1 MEKGTA
7 IGALLVAVVCLA
19 VVAQVTAQ
27 PTPFVIS
34 GWIFTSGGEPCN
46 NPCVEITNTNTG
58 ESWDAENQS
67 TFNYYQLV
75 LNGSGDVSAG
85 NLLRFNVSG
94 CSQFKTVNHTVN
106 KSEIDN
112 GGLFEFNISLEAP
125 QEIIWQGDVA
135 LINGTTFNVTAHNS
149 ETEYA
154 VNSTTALGALDAAAE
169 AGEFNYTVTD
179 EWGFLFVDSIADI
192 PNEGWNGWMYWVNY
206 PDDPVPMV
214 GATDYA
220 VEDGDVVT
228 WYWSSSM
235 EMTPED
241 SPKVVIISV
250 TVSSNEFDTGEGTY
264 PSIFGTHYGKI
275 IPDQNITLNKIYT
288 YPCAGTG
295 GHTEYVK
302 IWNDTTGECAV
313 AEWNGY
319 QGDYHNLSFN
329 RALNL
334 REDVVYNYIVETGS
348 YPQIIHAPYKEVTGG
363 NITCTRFEDANGK
376 VYYDWIPAI
385 RLW

>member
-206 PDDPVPMV
+206 PDDPSPSCT
-214 GATDYA
+214 ADHF
-220 VEDGDVVT
+220 ELNDSDVVT
-228 WYWSSSM
+228 WYYGGM
-235 EMTPED
+235 GA
-241 SPKVVIISV
+241 SPDNTDMLIRIGVSITETTIPGDVNHDGSITTADAVLALRMAVGSVASNDAADVNSDGVVTSLDALMIMHAAA
-250 TVSSNEFDTGEGTY
+250 GA
-264 PSIFGTHYGKI
+264 
-275 IPDQNITLNKIYT
+275 NIT
-288 YPCAGTG
+288 
-295 GHTEYVK
+295 
-302 IWNDTTGECAV
+302 
-313 AEWNGY
+313 
-319 QGDYHNLSFN
+319 
-329 RALNL
+329 
-334 REDVVYNYIVETGS
+334 
-348 YPQIIHAPYKEVTGG
+348 
-363 NITCTRFEDANGK
+363 
-376 VYYDWIPAI
+376 
-385 RLW
+385 

>member
-1 MEKGTA
+1 
-7 IGALLVAVVCLA
+7 
-19 VVAQVTAQ
+19 
-27 PTPFVIS
+27 
-34 GWIFTSGGEPCN
+34 
-46 NPCVEITNTNTG
+46 
-58 ESWDAENQS
+58 
-67 TFNYYQLV
+67 
-75 LNGSGDVSAG
+75 
-85 NLLRFNVSG
+85 
-94 CSQFKTVNHTVN
+94 
-106 KSEIDN
+106 
-112 GGLFEFNISLEAP
+112 
-125 QEIIWQGDVA
+125 
-135 LINGTTFNVTAHNS
+135 
-149 ETEYA
+149 
-154 VNSTTALGALDAAAE
+154 
-169 AGEFNYTVTD
+169 
-179 EWGFLFVDSIADI
+179 
-192 PNEGWNGWMYWVNY
+192 
-206 PDDPVPMV
+206 
-214 GATDYA
+214 
-220 VEDGDVVT
+220 
-228 WYWSSSM
+228 M